1 VSFSSPTHDD
11 RSSSRGISGARR
23 CLRQETSL
31 AATDMILIDGEMSR
45 VPAADYAL
53 LQLERLA

>member
-1 VSFSSPTHDD
+1 
-11 RSSSRGISGARR
+11 
-23 CLRQETSL
+23 
-31 AATDMILIDGEMSR
+31 MILIDGEMSR